1 MINNYDAFI
10 FDLDGTLV
18 DSMWMWKSIDIEYLS
33 RFNLELPPN
42 LQNEIEGM
50 SFTETAHYFK
60 NRFNI
65 KDDIEAIK
73 AEWNQMAT
81 DFYKNKVK
89 LKAGVLEFLDY
100 LKNKNK
106 KLGIATSNSKELTMD
121 CVTALGIKD
130 YFDCIITG
138 CDVKAGK
145 PNPEVYLT
153 NASTLMVSPDKC
165 LVFEDIP
172 VGIMAGKN
180 AGMTTCAIEDD
191 YSYNYKEEKEKLADY
206 YITDYNEFLYKFCS

>member
-65 KDDIEAIK
+65 NDDIEAIK

-121 CVTALGIKD
+121 CVKALGIKD

-191 YSYNYKEEKEKLADY
+191 YSYNFKEEKEKLADY

>member
-106 KLGIATSNSKELTMD
+106 KLGIATSNSKELTTD

-191 YSYNYKEEKEKLADY
+191 YSYNFKEEKEKLADY